1 MRNIS
6 SPKKILILSR
16 EKANGI
22 EKIIQNIYGKTC
34 LLPLIL
40 FIILCGLLLLF
51 NSCNNSQEVDAT
63 ETDSNATTDTTTLE
77 NSTSPTHPLMIE
89 NIRKH
94 NYPGSELTF
103 EQTLTDG
110 YNYNR
115 YIVSYLSEGNK
126 IYALLTIPHGKK
138 PATGWPLIIF
148 NHGYIPPEQYRTTE
162 RYVYYVAGFA
172 RKGYM
177 VFRSDYRGHG
187 SSEGEATGSY
197 SSPNYTID
205 VLNGMTSVKRHPD
218 ADPDRIGMWGH
229 SMGGHITLRAMV
241 VSKDIKAGVI
251 WAGVLGA
258 YPDLF
263 VRGYTYQYYSGLPPQ
278 YLTTSISRGRQRG
291 RWRFEMI
298 RTYGTPEEN
307 PDFWDSISANSYL
320 KDISGPLQLHHGTAD
335 SSVPLTSSQF
345 LQSQMEEMD
354 LESRLYIY
362 QGDNH
367 NLSKHFNAAMARSVA
382 FFDIHVKGVE

>member
-1 MRNIS
+1 MVHTN
-6 SPKKILILSR
+6 KVKNILILSMD
-16 EKANGI
+16 KARGT
-22 EKIIQNIYGKTC
+22 EKILQSFFGKTC
-34 LLPLIL
+34 FLPFIL
-40 FIILCGLLLLF
+40 FIILCGILIIF
-51 NSCNNSQEVDAT
+51 NSCNNSQQVTAKEAVDDAT
-63 ETDSNATTDTTTLE
+63 TAAATAEDSTP
-77 NSTSPTHPLMIE
+77 PTHPLMIE
-89 NIRKH
+89 EMRKQ

-103 EQTLTDG
+103 EQTLADG
-110 YNYNR
+110 YNYYR
-115 YIVSYLSEGNK
+115 YIVSYLSAGNK

-138 PATGWPLIIF
+138 SATGWPLIIF

-187 SSEGEATGSY
+187 NSEGEATGSY

-205 VLNGMTSVKRHPD
+205 VLNGMASVKRHPD

-241 VSKDIKAGVI
+241 VSKEIKAGVI

-263 VRGYTYQYYSGLPPQ
+263 VRGNIYQYYPGFPSQ
-278 YLTTSISRGRQRG
+278 YATTSTSRGRRRG
-291 RWRFEMI
+291 RWRTEMI
-298 RTYGTPEEN
+298 QTYGSPQEN
-307 PDFWDSISANSYL
+307 PDFWASISANSYL
-320 KDISGPLQLHHGTAD
+320 KDISGPLQLHHGTVD
-335 SSVPLTSSQF
+335 SSVPLSSSQA
-345 LQSQMEEMD
+345 LQAQMEELQ
-354 LESRLYIY
+354 LESQLYIY

-367 NLSKHFNAAMARSVA
+367 NLSNYFNTAMARSVA
-382 FFDIHVKGVE
+382 FFDKYVKGVK